1 MKKITLTLM
10 TLAILGCS
18 DKKKET
24 EPASEAKTSVASNLD
39 DAKWLLGKW
48 QDVSEE
54 GTLTET
60 WTPESDSSYAA
71 TSFFITGKDT
81 AFAET
86 VRLSHRDGNLIYIV
100 TTKSQNDEKPV
111 EFALTSVSDKQLV
124 FENPKHDYPTK
135 ITYENY
141 GDSMKAWISGKK
153 LGVENKEEFPMKKVK

>member
-1 MKKITLTLM
+1 MKHFTLTLVA
-10 TLAILGCS
+10 LALFGCS
-18 DKKKET
+18 DKKNET
-24 EPASEAKTSVASNLD
+24 ATVAENKASVASDLD

-48 QDVSEE
+48 QDVSQE

-100 TTKSQNDEKPV
+100 TTKGQNDEKPV
-111 EFALTSVSDKQLV
+111 EFALTSVSKKQLV
-124 FENPKHDYPTK
+124 FENPKHDYPAK

-153 LGVENKEEFPMKKVK
+153 LGVEMKEEFPMKKVK